1 MSGSFATLAVNGLAL
16 ALLALAPPARAQEA
30 SHACANVV
38 GPAQRLACYDRAF
51 PPPSQVRQAQVKQAR
66 EEFGRERSVQAGELL
81 AESPP
86 QEIQATLARVDYR
99 GNQAVFTLDDG
110 QVWEQ
115 ADSAPSG
122 SSRPGQKVR
131 VRKAM
136 LGSHMLLLPS
146 GVEVRVKR
154 TR

>member
-1 MSGSFATLAVNGLAL
+1 MSGSFATLAVNGLAVT
-16 ALLALAPPARAQEA
+16 LLAFASLARSQQA
-30 SHACANVV
+30 SHACADVV
-38 GPAQRLACYDRAF
+38 GPALRLACYDRAF
-51 PPPSQVRQAQVKQAR
+51 PPPSQVRQAQVKQAHD
-66 EEFGRERSVQAGELL
+66 EFGRERSVQAVESL
-81 AESPP
+81 AESPLR
-86 QEIQATLARVDYR
+86 EIQATLARVDHR

-115 ADSAPSG
+115 TDSAPSG
-122 SSRPGQKVR
+122 GSRPGQKVR